1 MERPGGEKLG
11 TQALGTRPV
20 SVAVDP
26 APFSAVD
33 LFSNELTASAAPAAP
48 GHL

>member
-1 MERPGGEKLG
+1 MEGLGGEKMGTRALG
-11 TQALGTRPV
+11 TQPV
-20 SVAVDP
+20 SLAVDP

-33 LFSNELTASAAPAAP
+33 VFSNELTASAAPAAC